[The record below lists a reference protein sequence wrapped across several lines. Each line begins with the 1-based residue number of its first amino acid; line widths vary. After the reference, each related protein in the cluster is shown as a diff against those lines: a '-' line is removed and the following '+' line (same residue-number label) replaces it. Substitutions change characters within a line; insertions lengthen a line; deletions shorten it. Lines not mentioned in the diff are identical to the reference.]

1 MVSDRLI
8 VTLLI
13 VAILL
18 SVFSIVMTMSLNIN
32 KQLYNNP
39 TSEGNNQANVQ
50 IEIIPNPEAGPSS
63 SNGGA

>member
-18 SVFSIVMTMSLNIN
+18 SVFSIVMTMSLNVN
-32 KQLYNNP
+32 KQLYKNP
-39 TSEGNNQANVQ
+39 QTEGNNQANVQ
-50 IEIIPNPEAGPSS
+50 LTVVANPESGPSGS
-63 SNGGA
+63 GGA

>member
-32 KQLYNNP
+32 NKVYNNP
-39 TSEGNNQANVQ
+39 ASEGNNQANVQ
-50 IEIIPNPEAGPSS
+50 LTIVPNPQAG
-63 SNGGA
+63 GGSGG

>member
-18 SVFSIVMTMSLNIN
+18 SVFSIVMTMSQNIN

-39 TSEGNNQANVQ
+39 QAEGNNQANV
-50 IEIIPNPEAGPSS
+50 ELTVVPNPQAG
-63 SNGGA
+63 SNGSG